1 MALRFDEIGQWS
13 EIKLDII
20 KQYATEY
27 SKIMARQRGL
37 YHVYI
42 DAFAGAGV
50 HISKSTR
57 ELIPGSPLNAL
68 LVEPPFREY
77 RLIDLVP
84 EKIAHLRHVVESHPA
99 AQQSD
104 VQLYCGDCNSI
115 LMNEIFPKVRY
126 EDYRRA
132 LCILDPYG
140 LHLNWEVIYTA
151 GQMKSIEIFLNFP
164 IMDMNRN
171 VIWEDPDHVDEF
183 DIMRM
188 NAFWGDTSWR
198 TAAYRPQHNLLGQK
212 VDRKTTNDAIA
223 VAFRERLRT
232 VAGFKFVPEPIPMRN
247 SNHAIVYYLFFA
259 SHNTTG
265 EKIASYLFQK
275 YAGPVQGK
283 FDL

>member
-1 MALRFDEIGQWS
+1 MALRFDEIGYWS

-20 KQYATEY
+20 KRYATEY
-27 SKIMARQRGL
+27 SKIMAKQRSL

-77 RLIDLVP
+77 YLIDLVP
-84 EKIAHLRHVVESHPA
+84 EKVAHLRHVIENHPA
-99 AQQSD
+99 ARQSD
-104 VQLYCGDCNSI
+104 VQLYCGDCNPI
-115 LMNEIFPKVRY
+115 LMNVIFPKIRY

-140 LHLNWEVIYTA
+140 LHLNWEVIYQA

-171 VIWEDPDHVDEF
+171 VIWENPDYVDEF
-183 DIMRM
+183 DVMRM
-188 NAFWGDTSWR
+188 NAFWGDSSWR
-198 TAAYRPQHNLLGQK
+198 AVAYQSQRNLLGQK
-212 VDRKTTNDAIA
+212 MDRKTTNEAIA
-223 VAFRERLRT
+223 AAFCERLRT
-232 VAGFKFVPEPIPMRN
+232 VAGFEFVPEPIPMRN
-247 SNHAIVYYLFFA
+247 SNRAVVYYLFFA

-275 YAGPVQGK
+275 YAGPVQNR